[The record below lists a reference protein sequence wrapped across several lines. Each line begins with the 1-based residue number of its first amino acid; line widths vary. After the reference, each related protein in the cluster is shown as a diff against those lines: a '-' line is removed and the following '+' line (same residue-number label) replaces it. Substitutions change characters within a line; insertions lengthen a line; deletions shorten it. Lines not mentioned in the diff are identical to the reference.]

1 MSDWAKAGAR
11 GQEGDGL
18 EEFLDVL
25 VLGGEDEL
33 DDGHEEGGLRASNT
47 SSALAA
53 PSNGALPP
61 ALSVGVREG
70 FHSEC

>member
-1 MSDWAKAGAR
+1 M
-11 GQEGDGL
+11 
-18 EEFLDVL
+18 L

-61 ALSVGVREG
+61 ALCVGVREG